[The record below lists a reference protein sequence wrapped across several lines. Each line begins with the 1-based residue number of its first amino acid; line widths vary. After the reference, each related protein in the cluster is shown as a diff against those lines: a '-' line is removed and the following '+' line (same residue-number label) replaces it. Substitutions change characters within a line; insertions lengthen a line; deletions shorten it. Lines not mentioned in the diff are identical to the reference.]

1 MRQLGNSASAVAQTA
16 RTTFA
21 SLAVPNFR
29 RYVSGQTV
37 SMIGTWMQTTA
48 QAWLVLTLTHSSI
61 YLGLIVALQ
70 TLPVLLLGAYGG
82 VVADRV
88 DKRKL
93 MIVLQSMMGLQAL
106 VMGILVVTGLV
117 RIWEVGLLAVILG
130 LNNTFENPAR
140 QAVVLEMVGPRD
152 LRNAVSLNSVLVN
165 VARSVG
171 PAVAGLLIASV
182 GDGICFLLNSVSFVA
197 VVVSLVTMDRSKLQ
211 PSKPSGRRRGQLREG
226 LRYVAHTP
234 ELGIPLLMMA
244 LIGTFA
250 YEFQVVLPVLAKQ
263 TFHGG
268 AEAYGFM
275 MASMGIGA
283 VAGGLVTAA
292 RGNTGLRPVT
302 LAASAFAVVLLF
314 AALSPS
320 LTLEYVGLAAVGW
333 ASVSFIARGN
343 STLQLGA
350 AASMRGRVM
359 ALWAIAFQGTTPI
372 GGPLIGLVVAREG
385 ARVGLLTGSI
395 SCGVAVLLAVA
406 FMHRLRL
413 APVRQA
419 GPKGLPVEA
428 ETDPGVV
435 EMD

>member
-1 MRQLGNSASAVAQTA
+1 VAQTA

-140 QAVVLEMVGPRD
+140 QAFVLEMVGPRD

-211 PSKPSGRRRGQLREG
+211 PSQPSGRSRGQLREG

-419 GPKGLPVEA
+419 GPKGLRVEA

-435 EMD
+435 EVD

>member
-1 MRQLGNSASAVAQTA
+1 VAQTA

-140 QAVVLEMVGPRD
+140 QAFVLEMVGPRD

-211 PSKPSGRRRGQLREG
+211 PSQPSGRSRGQLREG

>member
-1 MRQLGNSASAVAQTA
+1 VAQTA

-106 VMGILVVTGLV
+106 VLGILVVTGLV

-140 QAVVLEMVGPRD
+140 QAFVLEMVGPRD

-211 PSKPSGRRRGQLREG
+211 PSQPSGRSRGQLREG

-419 GPKGLPVEA
+419 GPKGLRVEA

-435 EMD
+435 EVD

>member
-1 MRQLGNSASAVAQTA
+1 
-16 RTTFA
+16 
-21 SLAVPNFR
+21 
-29 RYVSGQTV
+29 
-37 SMIGTWMQTTA
+37 
-48 QAWLVLTLTHSSI
+48 
-61 YLGLIVALQ
+61 
-70 TLPVLLLGAYGG
+70 
-82 VVADRV
+82 
-88 DKRKL
+88 
-93 MIVLQSMMGLQAL
+93 
-106 VMGILVVTGLV
+106 
-117 RIWEVGLLAVILG
+117 
-130 LNNTFENPAR
+130 
-140 QAVVLEMVGPRD
+140 
-152 LRNAVSLNSVLVN
+152 
-165 VARSVG
+165 
-171 PAVAGLLIASV
+171 
-182 GDGICFLLNSVSFVA
+182 
-197 VVVSLVTMDRSKLQ
+197 
-211 PSKPSGRRRGQLREG
+211 
-226 LRYVAHTP
+226 
-234 ELGIPLLMMA
+234 MMA

>member
-1 MRQLGNSASAVAQTA
+1 VAQTA

-106 VMGILVVTGLV
+106 VLGILVVTGLV
-117 RIWEVGLLAVILG
+117 RIWEVALLAVILG

-140 QAVVLEMVGPRD
+140 QAFVLEMVGPRD

-211 PSKPSGRRRGQLREG
+211 PSQPSGRSRGQLREG

-419 GPKGLPVEA
+419 GPKGLRVEA

-435 EMD
+435 EVD